1 MPSQKYI
8 FLDRDGVINHDSSE
22 YIKTPDEWNP
32 IERSLEAIK
41 KLTDN
46 DFQIIIITNQSGINR
61 DIITPDNFLKIN
73 LKMLNA
79 IEKSG
84 GSILSILYCPS
95 LPSDDC
101 QFRKPGSGMFIEISK
116 RLNFNLSD
124 CFSIGDSPRD
134 IDASVAAKCIAL
146 GVRTG
151 NGKTIEKDNIYQIPM
166 FDDLYDAVE
175 SIVLK

>member
-1 MPSQKYI
+1 MNKQKYI

-22 YIKTPDEWNP
+22 YIKTPEEWNP
-32 IERSLEAIK
+32 IDRSLDAIK
-41 KLTDN
+41 NLADN

-61 DIITPDNFLKIN
+61 DLITPDNFMKIN
-73 LKMLNA
+73 VKMLNA

-84 GSILSILYCPS
+84 GSILSMLYCPS
-95 LPSDDC
+95 LPSDEC
-101 QFRKPGSGMFIEISK
+101 QNRKPGSGMFIEISQ

-124 CFSIGDSPRD
+124 FFSIGDSPRD
-134 IDASVAAKCIAL
+134 IDASMAAKCMAL

-151 NGKTIEKDNIYQIPM
+151 NGKIIEEDNIHEIKM

-175 SIVLK
+175 FVILQ